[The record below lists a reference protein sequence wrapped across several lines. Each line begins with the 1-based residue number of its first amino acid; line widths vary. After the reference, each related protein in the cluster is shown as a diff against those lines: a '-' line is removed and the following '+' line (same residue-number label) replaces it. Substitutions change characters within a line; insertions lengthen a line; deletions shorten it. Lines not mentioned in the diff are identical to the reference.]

1 MFWVFWTFIRTWRL
15 INGESARF
23 RFSTND
29 SPQHPEAQQSSCFIQ
44 QQRFIHSM
52 SHSKYQIQ
60 YSTHTLELGFS
71 PIQNKLWVNRHNEWP
86 TALRLGG
93 TSGRRLK
100 IHFNKGL
107 STRRSNKPFELC
119 LAFLIVCC
127 SVGRGWAKPQG
138 LTSCL
143 PCCAS
148 LLCNETERLGA
159 PLNTDFKFRFRALGS
174 SQPKPSRKTKHPAAV
189 HQVTV

>member
-1 MFWVFWTFIRTWRL
+1 MTLYKRWVSTVSFLDKWFSS
-15 INGESARF
+15 ESGSAAEQLLYTTTTAF
-23 RFSTND
+23 H
-29 SPQHPEAQQSSCFIQ
+29 PQHVSSEIPNTVQQTHSSSVSVPSETNSGLIGT
-44 QQRFIHSM
+44 
-52 SHSKYQIQ
+52 Y
-60 YSTHTLELGFS
+60 
-71 PIQNKLWVNRHNEWP
+71 EWP

-100 IHFNKGL
+100 IHLNKGL

-119 LAFLIVCC
+119 LAFLTVCC
-127 SVGRGWAKPQG
+127 SVGRGWAKPQE